1 MELNIERIAMIAAL
15 IVMGGAVIV
24 KIVTMQLMKAMQR
37 SIEVVNQS
45 RIKAVRE
52 LSKAQSRKNITAS
65 EQHKLVSKRKKIRK
79 KIRTLKSELL
89 SFKKA
94 ESERQKASTERLQE
108 LDAEVEAE
116 MMEWLG
122 RHRLSRHARNIAT
135 VVGL

>member
-1 MELNIERIAMIAAL
+1 MELNIER

-65 EQHKLVSKRKKIRK
+65 EQHKHVSRRKKSVRK
-79 KIRTLKSELL
+79 SARSDSTFSHSRRSSLNGRNSARQRATKS
-89 SFKKA
+89 
-94 ESERQKASTERLQE
+94 R
-108 LDAEVEAE
+108 V
-116 MMEWLG
+116 
-122 RHRLSRHARNIAT
+122 ARI
-135 VVGL
+135 

>member
-1 MELNIERIAMIAAL
+1 MELNIERIPMIAAL

-45 RIKAVRE
+45 RIRAIRE

-94 ESERQKASTERLQE
+94 ESERQKQRATKSS
-108 LDAEVEAE
+108 V
-116 MMEWLG
+116 
-122 RHRLSRHARNIAT
+122 ARI
-135 VVGL
+135 

>member
-1 MELNIERIAMIAAL
+1 LTAIFIYFRQEQTGANLVELNIERIAMIAAL

-65 EQHKLVSKRKKIRK
+65 EQQKLVSRRKKIRK

-94 ESERQKASTERLQE
+94 EAERQKQRA
-108 LDAEVEAE
+108 A
-116 MMEWLG
+116 
-122 RHRLSRHARNIAT
+122 ARDKK
-135 VVGL
+135 

>member
-15 IVMGGAVIV
+15 IVIGGAVIV

-45 RIKAVRE
+45 RIRAIRE

-65 EQHKLVSKRKKIRK
+65 EQHKLVSKRKKIR
-79 KIRTLKSELL
+79 TLKSELL

-94 ESERQKASTERLQE
+94 ESERQKQRAAARGSTRQK
-108 LDAEVEAE
+108 
-116 MMEWLG
+116 
-122 RHRLSRHARNIAT
+122 
-135 VVGL
+135 VG

>member
-45 RIKAVRE
+45 RIRSIRE
-52 LSKAQSRKNITAS
+52 LSKAQS
-65 EQHKLVSKRKKIRK
+65 
-79 KIRTLKSELL
+79 LKSELL

-94 ESERQKASTERLQE
+94 EFERQKQRATESS
-108 LDAEVEAE
+108 V
-116 MMEWLG
+116 
-122 RHRLSRHARNIAT
+122 ARI
-135 VVGL
+135 

>member
-45 RIKAVRE
+45 RIKAVRK

-65 EQHKLVSKRKKIRK
+65 EQHKLVSRRKKIRK

-94 ESERQKASTERLQE
+94 EAERQKQRAAARR
-108 LDAEVEAE
+108 AE
-116 MMEWLG
+116 M
-122 RHRLSRHARNIAT
+122 
-135 VVGL
+135 

>member
-45 RIKAVRE
+45 RIRAIRE
-52 LSKAQSRKNITAS
+52 LSKAQS
-65 EQHKLVSKRKKIRK
+65 
-79 KIRTLKSELL
+79 LKSELL

-94 ESERQKASTERLQE
+94 EFERQKQRATESS
-108 LDAEVEAE
+108 A
-116 MMEWLG
+116 
-122 RHRLSRHARNIAT
+122 ARI
-135 VVGL
+135 

>member
-1 MELNIERIAMIAAL
+1 MELNIERIPTIAAL

-45 RIKAVRE
+45 RIRAIRE

-65 EQHKLVSKRKKIRK
+65 EQAKLVSKRKKIRK

-94 ESERQKASTERLQE
+94 EFERQKQRATKSS
-108 LDAEVEAE
+108 V
-116 MMEWLG
+116 
-122 RHRLSRHARNIAT
+122 ARI
-135 VVGL
+135 

>member
-45 RIKAVRE
+45 RIRAIRE
-52 LSKAQSRKNITAS
+52 LSKAQS
-65 EQHKLVSKRKKIRK
+65 
-79 KIRTLKSELL
+79 LKSELL

-94 ESERQKASTERLQE
+94 EFERQKQRATESS
-108 LDAEVEAE
+108 V
-116 MMEWLG
+116 
-122 RHRLSRHARNIAT
+122 ARI
-135 VVGL
+135 